1 MQNIFRSFPE
11 KAELLEKADPG
22 SQNKV
27 REVNAHFHT
36 PFSFSAF
43 DSLEQVFTMAKSENI
58 DVLGI
63 NDFYVTDGYADF
75 HKQAVDNRI
84 FPMFNIEFIGLL
96 KDQQEAG
103 NRVNDPNNPGRTYFC
118 GKGLDF
124 PFRLDEPYK
133 TQLDDLI
140 KESQRQVREMVGKTN
155 DHFKSTGLPF
165 HIEFEELKKRY
176 AKDLVRER
184 HIAKAIR
191 ILVYEHSK
199 LEEER
204 LDVFKKLFDGKEL
217 KSALKDIAAVENE
230 IRGNLLKAGGAAF
243 VEEDEKSFLLI
254 DQVKDIITNAGGI
267 PCYPTLLDNAKGE
280 FTEFEADKALL
291 YDALTKR
298 GIFCLELIP
307 GRNNHDIL
315 KEFVEW
321 FDSKG
326 FVICF
331 GTEHNTPQLDP
342 LKVTAGGNTE
352 LDDNLKRIGYEGAC
366 VTAAH
371 QYLRAKGE
379 TGYISDEGLPR
390 VSEKDDFIKLG
401 RAVIEHFINR

>member
-1 MQNIFRSFPE
+1 MQNTLKTFPDKE
-11 KAELLEKADPG
+11 ALLKNLPEG
-22 SQNKV
+22 SPVV

-43 DSLEQVFTMAKSENI
+43 DSLEQVFTMARNEKI

-63 NDFYVTDGYADF
+63 NDFYVTDGYEDF
-75 HKQAVDNRI
+75 HNLADTNRI

-118 GKGLDF
+118 GKGLDY
-124 PFRLDEPYK
+124 PFRLDEPYRS
-133 TQLDDLI
+133 QLNDLI
-140 KESQRQVREMVGKTN
+140 KESQRQVREMVDKTN
-155 DHFKSTGLPF
+155 AHFQKTGLPF
-165 HIEFEELKKRY
+165 HLNFDELKKNY
-176 AKDLVRER
+176 ARDLVRER

-191 ILVYEHSK
+191 FLVYERSS
-199 LEEER
+199 LDEER
-204 LDVFKKLFDGKEL
+204 KDMFKSLFGGIKLASPLEDV
-217 KSALKDIAAVENE
+217 AAVENE
-230 IRGNLLKAGGAAF
+230 IRGNLLKSGGAAF

-280 FTEFEADKALL
+280 FTEFEADKAFL

-307 GRNNHDIL
+307 GRNNHAIL
-315 KEFVEW
+315 KDFVEW
-321 FDSKG
+321 FNSKG
-326 FVICF
+326 FVITF
-331 GTEHNTPQLDP
+331 GTEHNTPKLDP
-342 LKVTAGGNTE
+342 LKVTAGGSAE
-352 LDDNLKRIGYEGAC
+352 LDDNLKRIAYEGAC
-366 VTAAH
+366 VVAAH
-371 QYLRAKGE
+371 QYYRTKGE
-379 TGYISDEGLPR
+379 TGYISAEGLPR
-390 VSEKDDFIKLG
+390 VSEKDHFIKLG

>member
-1 MQNIFRSFPE
+1 MQNILKTFPDKE
-11 KAELLEKADPG
+11 TLLQGLSSDHPE
-22 SQNKV
+22 V

-43 DSLEQVFTMAKSENI
+43 ESLEQVFTMAKSEKI
-58 DVLGI
+58 DILGI
-63 NDFYVTDGYADF
+63 NDFYVTDGYEDF
-75 HKQAVDNRI
+75 HNQSAENRI

-133 TQLDDLI
+133 SQLDDLI
-140 KESQRQVREMVGKTN
+140 KESQRQVKEMVDKTN
-155 DHFKSTGLPF
+155 QHFKKTGLPF
-165 HIEFEELKKRY
+165 HIEFDALKKRY

-191 ILVYEHSK
+191 YLIFDHTQV
-199 LEEER
+199 EEER
-204 LDVFKKLFDGKEL
+204 LGLFKKIFEGKEL
-217 KSALKDIAAVENE
+217 KSDVNNIAAVENE
-230 IRGNLLKAGGAAF
+230 LRGNLLKAGGAAF

-254 DQVKDIITNAGGI
+254 DQFKDIIINAGGI

-280 FTEFEADKALL
+280 LTEFEADKALL

-307 GRNNHDIL
+307 GRNNHDVL
-315 KEFVEW
+315 KDFVEW
-321 FDSKG
+321 FNSKG
-326 FVICF
+326 FVIIF
-331 GTEHNTPQLDP
+331 GTEHNTPKLDP

-352 LDDNLKRIGYEGAC
+352 LDNNLKRIAYEGAC
-366 VTAAH
+366 VVAAH
-371 QYLRAKGE
+371 QYLRAKGK
-379 TGYISDEGLPR
+379 TGYINSEKLPR
-390 VSEKDDFIKLG
+390 VNEKDDFIQLG
-401 RAVIEHFINR
+401 SAVIEHFINR